1 MSLIA
6 VFQIIEES
14 IIDTIIHTFGVLSG
28 QFESTKHSIQNVSE
42 SGYSS

>member
-14 IIDTIIHTFGVLSG
+14 IIDTIIHTLEVLFS
-28 QFESTKHSIQNVSE
+28 QFESTKHSI
-42 SGYSS
+42 